1 MKNINNKKK
10 RRLDARGNC
19 RKMCEKNDFCTPCRR
34 WQAPD
39 GRVSGYWEEFPAWG
53 PEVTC
58 PWVWRLQLAVSL
70 TRQTAWRRRNA
81 SYAYKWSGS
90 AQRER
95 QRAGESERARKRERG
110 ERESRSAGSSE
121 QEQRLKVK
129 NVKAFVMSTSNNNKE
144 RDGMTTRARE
154 RESVLKRQRE
164 RWAEWESCNAH
175 YIAHSESLR
184 LCL

>member
-1 MKNINNKKK
+1 M
-10 RRLDARGNC
+10 LDARGNC
-19 RKMCEKNDFCTPCRR
+19 KKCARKMIFARLVDVDRPMMEGCRGRRQKGVTPGQR
-34 WQAPD
+34 A
-39 GRVSGYWEEFPAWG
+39 
-53 PEVTC
+53 T
-58 PWVWRLQLAVSL
+58 VWRLQLAVSL

-90 AQRER
+90 AQQGGQGRRER
-95 QRAGESERARKRERG
+95 
-110 ERESRSAGSSE
+110 ERESWE

-144 RDGMTTRARE
+144 RDGMRRQEQERKRAGE
-154 RESVLKRQRE
+154 RQ
-164 RWAEWESCNAH
+164 AEWESCYAH